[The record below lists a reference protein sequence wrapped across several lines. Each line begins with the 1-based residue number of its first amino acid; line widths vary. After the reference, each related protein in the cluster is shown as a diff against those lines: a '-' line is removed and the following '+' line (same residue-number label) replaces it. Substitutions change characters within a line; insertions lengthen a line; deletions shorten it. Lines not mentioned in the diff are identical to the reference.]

1 MRFQTI
7 LLAAALCAGAPAFAK
22 GDADVG
28 KKKAEP
34 CKACHGENGMSA
46 TGDFPILAGQPN
58 DYIVHVLNHYKIG
71 KRKNP
76 IMAEQVKNLSPKDIM
91 DLAAYFASQRGLQVK
106 Y

>member
-1 MRFQTI
+1 MNARTI
-7 LLAAALCAGAPAFAK
+7 LLAAILSAALPALAK

-34 CKACHGENGMSA
+34 CKVCHGENGMSA
-46 TGDFPILAGQPN
+46 TGDFPILAGQHN
-58 DYIVHVLNHYKIG
+58 DYLVFVLNHYKNG

-76 IMAEQVKNLSPKDIM
+76 IMAEQVKGLSEKDIV
-91 DLAAYFASQRGLQVK
+91 DLAAYFASQRALAVK